1 MEELLEIFEQTEGP
15 AIRALEA
22 HVHWQTGSLPTWMRG
37 VLIIGTAC
45 MGLACTAVRYY
56 SKKCFTVRLA
66 VHASL
71 LDAR

>member
-1 MEELLEIFEQTEGP
+1 
-15 AIRALEA
+15 
-22 HVHWQTGSLPTWMRG
+22 MRG
-37 VLIIGTAC
+37 VLIIGTTC